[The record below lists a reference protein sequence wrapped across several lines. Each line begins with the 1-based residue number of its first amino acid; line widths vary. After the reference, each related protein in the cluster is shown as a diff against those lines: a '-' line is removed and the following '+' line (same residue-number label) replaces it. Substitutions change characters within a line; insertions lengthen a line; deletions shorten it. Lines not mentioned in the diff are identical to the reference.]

1 TAIFRSA
8 HSPFGR
14 AWPNVIPSTL
24 CEARVITTA
33 AQACQNSPPSLS
45 RSNKSA
51 QTQIKMKRQ
60 ENQTVTE
67 KIAAS
72 LAP

>member
-1 TAIFRSA
+1 SA
-8 HSPFGR
+8 HSPVGR
-14 AWPNVIPSTL
+14 ASPNVIPSTL